1 MPVQR
6 WCEIDSRS
14 VSIDGNS
21 IGSPRAR
28 QVVDHFRSNPGYWCE
43 PGIDTAFHTGLNVH
57 VTTQGPTGHVVPV
70 HPSCF
75 VKRAAHPALDTATG
89 RDQAVDNELTALGI
103 IFTEFYYWL
112 TVVLMF
118 FIHVGFCMYEVGVS
132 RHKNHMHTLMKN
144 TMLIPLVTITF
155 FFFGWWIYFAF
166 PNGPGI
172 IGGLVEAPHAVAWS
186 EVMGAHMGGADDL
199 ENGWARINGVFWAAF
214 LLFSWTAASIVSGSV
229 IERIKSSGFWILA
242 VGIGSVFWI
251 IDAAW
256 GWHAEGWMVQLLG
269 YHDAYASGVIHAIAG
284 GFALGI
290 LVVLGPRIGKFAP
303 DGTPRN
309 INPRNPW
316 LVTIGLFLIYT
327 GFWGF
332 YVACNIPMWDIQAGD
347 EVFYSATN
355 IYLGPTTLSAITM
368 NFLMSLAG
376 GLLMGY
382 IVSKGDAFWTYSS
395 GLAGIIA
402 ASAGNDLYHP
412 IQAMIIAGL
421 GVVFMYKVH
430 YWVERTFKVDDAV
443 GAVAVH
449 GYAGFFGVVVAGFVL
464 WGYPSS
470 PTDGY
475 ASINPL
481 GQFVGALIM
490 FGLLGF
496 LPGWIMAKILNG
508 FGLLR
513 IPRQVELMGLDTAA
527 IRELAAEEQAII
539 DAENEAA
546 GKA

>member
-1 MPVQR
+1 M
-6 WCEIDSRS
+6 
-14 VSIDGNS
+14 
-21 IGSPRAR
+21 
-28 QVVDHFRSNPGYWCE
+28 
-43 PGIDTAFHTGLNVH
+43 
-57 VTTQGPTGHVVPV
+57 
-70 HPSCF
+70 
-75 VKRAAHPALDTATG
+75 
-89 RDQAVDNELTALGI
+89 DNELTALGI

-118 FIHVGFCMYEVGVS
+118 FIHIGFCMYEVGAS

-172 IGGLVEAPHAVAWS
+172 TGGVETALWAEPWS
-186 EVMGAHMGGADDL
+186 ELMGPHMGGAPVSEALTGDDTA
-199 ENGWARINGVFWAAF
+199 GWARINGVFWAAF

-229 IERIKSSGFWILA
+229 IERIKSTGFWILA
-242 VGIGSVFWI
+242 VGIGSVWWI

-256 GWHAEGWMVQLLG
+256 GWHSAGWMVQLLG

-284 GFALGI
+284 GYALGI
-290 LVVLGPRIGKFAP
+290 LFILGPRIGKFAP

-309 INPRNPW
+309 IGPRNPW

-332 YVACNIPMWDIQAGD
+332 YVACNVPMWDVQAGD
-347 EVFYSATN
+347 GVFFSATN
-355 IYLGPTTLSAITM
+355 IYLAPTTLSAITV
-368 NFLMSLAG
+368 NFLMSLSG

-412 IQAMIIAGL
+412 IQAMFIAAL
-421 GVVFMYKVH
+421 GVIFMYKLH
-430 YWVERTFKVDDAV
+430 YWVERKFKIDDAV

-449 GYAGFFGVVVAGFVL
+449 GYAGCFGVFIAGIFL

-470 PTDGY
+470 PD
-475 ASINPL
+475 ASFATITPW
-481 GQFVGALIM
+481 GQFIGAVIM
-490 FGLLGF
+490 FWVLGF
-496 LPGWIMAKILNG
+496 IPGWVTAKILNG
-508 FGLLR
+508 FGMLR
-513 IPRQVELMGLDTAA
+513 IPREVELAGLDVGANAERYAEELGIINAERAA
-527 IRELAAEEQAII
+527 IGG
-539 DAENEAA
+539 AA
-546 GKA
+546 GSD